1 MDDLDR
7 FRGEVRAWIA
17 SSCPASMRTPLGGDH
32 DEVWGGRRA
41 VFLHPDQKVWL
52 DRMAER
58 GFTAPSWPKVYGGA
72 GLSPAEA
79 AALDAEL
86 RAAGCRP
93 ALRSLAIWMLGPV
106 LLRFGTEEQRR
117 EHLPAIARGETRWC
131 QGYSEPGAGSDLA
144 SLGTRAA
151 LDGDAYVVNGQKTW
165 TSHADKADWMFCL
178 VRTDPAAPKHEG
190 IGFLLIDMASPGVRV
205 RPIKLISG
213 ASPFCE
219 TFFDDV
225 RVPAKNLVG
234 APNQGWTIAK
244 ALLEHER
251 SSIGSLRSVS
261 FAAEE
266 PLATL
271 ARRHLPHT
279 EGRLADPSLRDR
291 IAQADLDQL
300 AYQLTSR
307 RAAETTKARSSPGP
321 ESSVLKLYGMEL
333 NKRRKE
339 LRVVLAG
346 FEAVADDG
354 SEPDLA
360 RDWLRSRANSIE
372 GGTTEIQLNIIAKR
386 ILGLPD

>member
-1 MDDLDR
+1 VSETFRDD
-7 FRGEVRAWIA
+7 VRRWIA
-17 SSCPASMRTPLGGDH
+17 ESCPASMRTPALG
-32 DEVWGGRRA
+32 DEDDVWGGRRA
-41 VFLHPDQKVWL
+41 VFAHPDQKVWL
-52 DRMAER
+52 ERMVAR
-58 GFTAPSWPKVYGGA
+58 GFTAPTWPKEYGGA
-72 GLSPAEA
+72 ALSPEEA
-79 AALDAEL
+79 TVLEAEL
-86 RAAGCRP
+86 RRAGCRP
-93 ALRSLAIWMLGPV
+93 ALKSLGLWMLGPV
-106 LLRFGTEEQRR
+106 LLRYGTDDQKR
-117 EHLPAIARGETRWC
+117 EHLARIARGETRWC

-144 SLGTRAA
+144 SLSTRAV
-151 LDGDAYVVNGQKTW
+151 LEGDAYLVNGQKTW

-190 IGFLLIDMASPGVRV
+190 IGFLLIDMATPGVRV

-234 APNQGWTIAK
+234 APGQGWTIAK

-251 SSIGSLRSVS
+251 SSIGALRSSS

-266 PLATL
+266 PLAAL
-271 ARRHLPHT
+271 ARRSDALS
-279 EGRLADPSLRDR
+279 DPILRDR
-291 IAQADLDQL
+291 IAQADLDQH
-300 AYQLTSR
+300 AYQLTAR
-307 RAAETTKARSSPGP
+307 RAAEARSSGSTPGP
-321 ESSVLKLYGMEL
+321 ESSILKLYGMEL

-346 FEAVADDG
+346 FEGVRGGGEELDIT
-354 SEPDLA
+354 

-372 GGTTEIQLNIIAKR
+372 GGTTEIQLNIVAKR

>member
-1 MDDLDR
+1 
-7 FRGEVRAWIA
+7 VR
-17 SSCPASMRTPLGGDH
+17 
-32 DEVWGGRRA
+32 
-41 VFLHPDQKVWL
+41 
-52 DRMAER
+52 
-58 GFTAPSWPKVYGGA
+58 
-72 GLSPAEA
+72 
-79 AALDAEL
+79 
-86 RAAGCRP
+86 
-93 ALRSLAIWMLGPV
+93 
-106 LLRFGTEEQRR
+106 
-117 EHLPAIARGETRWC
+117 
-131 QGYSEPGAGSDLA
+131 
-144 SLGTRAA
+144 
-151 LDGDAYVVNGQKTW
+151 DGDSYVVNGQKTW

-190 IGFLLIDMASPGVRV
+190 IGFLLIDMDSPGVRV

-244 ALLEHER
+244 TLLEHER

-266 PLATL
+266 PLSDL
-271 ARRHLPHT
+271 ARRHLGPDDA
-279 EGRLADPSLRDR
+279 GKLADPILRDR
-291 IAQADLDQL
+291 IAQADVDHL

-307 RAAETTKARSSPGP
+307 RAAELAKANSAPGP
-321 ESSVLKLYGMEL
+321 ESSILKLAGMEL

-339 LRVVLAG
+339 LRVVIAG
-346 FEAVADDG
+346 FDG
-354 SEPDLA
+354 VGATGTELEIT

-386 ILGLPD
+386 ILGLPA